1 MKPGTF
7 EYRRVAS
14 TEEALAALAADGE
27 DVRVL
32 AGGQS
37 LIPMMNMRMARPTVL
52 VDLGHVRELDYV
64 RADDGVL
71 RVGTMTRQVAL
82 ERSADAA
89 RLAPLAVAATKWIG
103 HRQIRSRGTVGGTI
117 AHADPAAELPATALA
132 LDAELVIRS
141 AGGEKVVRATDFFLG
156 FFATAIEP
164 GEMLVEIRFPA
175 WGRHAAFSEVAR
187 RHGDFAI
194 AGVAAALE
202 LGADGRVARAG
213 IAMAGVGAEPV
224 KAPAAEAALVGRE
237 PTEEVIADAAQAA
250 TGDASPSSDI
260 HGSAAFRSHLVRVLT
275 ADALRRALGIT
286 TKERPHGV

>member
-1 MKPGTF
+1 MKPGAF
-7 EYRRVAS
+7 EYRRAGS
-14 TEEALAALAADGE
+14 TEEALAALAADGD

-52 VDLGHVRELDYV
+52 VDLGRVRELDYV
-64 RADDGVL
+64 RDEGGVL
-71 RVGTMTRQVAL
+71 RVGAMTRQVTL

-89 RLAPLAVAATKWIG
+89 RLAPLAVAATRWIG

-132 LDAELVIRS
+132 LDAEMVIRS
-141 AGGEKVVRATDFFLG
+141 AAGEKVVRAADFFLG

-164 GEMLVEIRFPA
+164 GELLVEVRFPA

-202 LGADGRVARAG
+202 LGPDGRITRAG
-213 IAMAGVGAEPV
+213 IAMAGVGGEPV
-224 KAPAAEAALVGRE
+224 KAPSAEAALVGRP
-237 PTEEVIADAAQAA
+237 PTEDVVEEAARAA
-250 TGDASPSSDI
+250 TGDAGPSSDI

-275 ADALRRALGIT
+275 ADALRRALGTT